1 MSQRNLPL
9 DYLKTAVVVFAVVA
23 HHSILAY
30 AVLGQVQFDTVNYL
44 ENRVPVMDPMRW
56 LGFDAIASFNDKYM
70 MSLMFFVSGLFVW
83 ASLKRKGSKVFLR
96 DRVLRLGVPF
106 AVAVLLLMP
115 LAYYPSFLMT
125 GSGLGPASFFQHYYS
140 LAEWSPGP
148 VWFIWVLLAFNCAL
162 IAILALVPGAVTALG
177 HIGSVAQRRP
187 IAFFVALVAWSSIAF
202 VLTTLA
208 FRPDEASRFGF
219 GPFKVQ
225 VSRLPLYATY
235 FLAAVGVGIHGVE
248 RGLLARD
255 GLLARRWALWLLG
268 GVGSWVL
275 YQVLVAVFP
284 WAETDR
290 GPLLPTLALGVVLA
304 LTVASL
310 TFGLLGLFLR
320 FVNRPSVI
328 FESLQRNAFGIYII
342 HYIFVTWTQ
351 YALLS
356 APLPA
361 VAKAGIVF
369 VVALAFSWAV
379 TDAIRRIPAV
389 GRYL

>member
-9 DYLKTAVVVFAVVA
+9 DYLKTAVIVLVVV

-30 AVLGQVQFDTVNYL
+30 AILGPVQFDTINYL
-44 ENRVPVMDPMRW
+44 THPGPVIDSVGS
-56 LGFDAIASFNDKYM
+56 LGFTFFASINDKFM
-70 MSLMFFVSGLFVW
+70 MSLMFFVSGLFFW
-83 ASLKRKGSKVFLR
+83 SSLERKGSTAFLR
-96 DRVLRLGVPF
+96 DRMLRLGVPF
-106 AVAVLLLMP
+106 AVAVLFLMP

-125 GSGLGPASFFQHYYS
+125 GSDSGFVAFLKQFYS
-140 LAEWSPGP
+140 MDRWLPGP
-148 VWFIWVLLAFNCAL
+148 LWFIWVLLAFNCVL
-162 IAILALVPGAVTALG
+162 VAILGLIPGAVTLLG
-177 HIGSVAQRRP
+177 QIGSAAQRRP
-187 IAFFVALVAWSSIAF
+187 IAFFVALVAWSGIAF

-208 FRPDEASRFGF
+208 FRPDEASWFGF

-248 RGLLARD
+248 RGLLAGD
-255 GLLARRWALWLLG
+255 GLPARRWARWLLG
-268 GVGSWVL
+268 GVASWVL

-284 WAETDR
+284 WAETGR

-310 TFGLLGLFLR
+310 SFGLLGLFLR
-320 FVNRPSVI
+320 FANRPSVI

-369 VVALAFSWAV
+369 VVALAFSWAL